1 MYDSA
6 CVRLG
11 AGGAAGTSAATGV
24 SVCSF
29 SADSNAC
36 AVELDRLQGNEGHQL
51 PEERVDGV
59 VLVASVD
66 EAPLLLPALEGRVD
80 AEPSLRL
87 SCSRRVGATGA
98 VLEFVLCRPSH
109 FPCCHWEP
117 PSLPSSSVQSA
128 VQFCPEEVP
137 CQEVGLSVELED
149 HPRQL

>member
-1 MYDSA
+1 MYDPA

-11 AGGAAGTSAATGV
+11 AGGSAGTPTATGV
-24 SVCSF
+24 AVRSF
-29 SADSNAC
+29 SADGDAC
-36 AVELDRLQGNEGHQL
+36 VVDFGRIQGSEGHQL

-98 VLEFVLCRPSH
+98 VVEFAP
-109 FPCCHWEP
+109 
-117 PSLPSSSVQSA
+117 
-128 VQFCPEEVP
+128 
-137 CQEVGLSVELED
+137 
-149 HPRQL
+149 